1 MKRIM
6 VLVAVFA
13 VIAAGSTAFALYQGK
28 GSDPGGRVLISSSL
42 SPVSEVRA
50 ADTEPGGTAS
60 SGRRCGSSSRGCG
73 SGGSGG
79 GCCGSSG
86 TAAGSSQIERIRA
99 YLSDY
104 YGKILGPEIT
114 VEVRDLGCHQEAE
127 IRRGDR
133 VLKRLSVSGGRVTDI
148 T

>member
-13 VIAAGSTAFALYQGK
+13 VIAAGSTAFAIYQGK
-28 GSDPGGRVLISSSL
+28 DSVDRGLISPSL

-50 ADTEPGGTAS
+50 ADPEPAGTAS
-60 SGRRCGSSSRGCG
+60 SGRRCGSSSRGCS

-79 GCCGSSG
+79 NCCGGSG
-86 TAAGSSQIERIRA
+86 TAAGSPQVDQIKA

-104 YGKILGPEIT
+104 YRKILGPETT
-114 VEVRDLGCHQEAE
+114 VEVKDLGCHQEAE
-127 IRRGDR
+127 IRQGNR
-133 VLKRLSVSGGRVTDI
+133 VLKRLSISGGTVTDI